1 MLSYLLVY
9 ICAAIMSQI
18 APRLSP
24 NKKRPGVVVGTR
36 DSVLALAQTA
46 IVEKFLR
53 GKLGPEFEF
62 GRQAIKTAGDKNQ
75 TVALHEM
82 ERKSLWTSEL
92 EDMLVVHKVDIIVH
106 SLKGLFNPF
115 LTLTF
120 ADDEFVDMP
129 TMLPETCS
137 LAAILEREDPRDAF
151 VVRAGH
157 SYRSLSELPHGAI
170 IGSSSVRRMAQV
182 KRLYPHLVLVDCR
195 GNVPSRLRK
204 LDNVENLPQFNYDA
218 LILAAAGLLRLGLGD
233 RITEYLDAPEV
244 LHAVGQGAIGIEIR
258 AGDDEVVDILKG
270 LTHEPT
276 ALACYAERELLRTL
290 EGGCSV
296 PIGVKTT
303 WDKDGSLHM
312 LARVSSLDGTQNV
325 EADERARVSNQAD
338 AEAFGRT
345 VAQKL
350 VVGGCVPI
358 LEKIEADKTAKE
370 KAKHA
375 AEAAMAAA
383 IPENDES
390 GQLGES
396 VVLVE
401 SEDGGPSA

>member
-1 MLSYLLVY
+1 
-9 ICAAIMSQI
+9 
-18 APRLSP
+18 
-24 NKKRPGVVVGTR
+24 
-36 DSVLALAQTA
+36 
-46 IVEKFLR
+46 
-53 GKLGPEFEF
+53 
-62 GRQAIKTAGDKNQ
+62 
-75 TVALHEM
+75 
-82 ERKSLWTSEL
+82 
-92 EDMLVVHKVDIIVH
+92 
-106 SLKGLFNPF
+106 
-115 LTLTF
+115 
-120 ADDEFVDMP
+120 MP
-129 TMLPETCS
+129 TVLPETCS

-157 SYRSLSELPHGAI
+157 PYKSLSELPDGAI

-204 LDNVENLPQFNYDA
+204 LDNVENLPQFKYDA

-258 AGDDEVVDILKG
+258 AGDDDIVEVLKG
-270 LTHEPT
+270 LTHGPT

-303 WDKDGSLHM
+303 WEEDGALHM
-312 LARVSSLDGTQNV
+312 LVRVSSLDGTQNV
-325 EADERARVSNQAD
+325 EADERAKVSSQ
-338 AEAFGRT
+338 AEAEVFGHA

-358 LEKIEADKTAKE
+358 LEKIESDKIAKE
-370 KAKHA
+370 KAKHTE
-375 AEAAMAAA
+375 EAAKADATR
-383 IPENDES
+383 EDDEGS
-390 GQLGES
+390 QLGES

-401 SEDGGPSA
+401 NEDGGPSA